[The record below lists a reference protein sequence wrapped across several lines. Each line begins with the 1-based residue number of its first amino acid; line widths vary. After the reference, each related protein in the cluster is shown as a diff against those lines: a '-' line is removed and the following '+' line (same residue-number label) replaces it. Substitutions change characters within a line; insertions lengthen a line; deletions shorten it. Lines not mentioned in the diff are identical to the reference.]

1 MKQIIQEQTTEII
14 DAYTGEIV
22 KQSMSKTFTVK
33 KDTEPFFLTYSKYM
47 SILYNLTSLSAVKI
61 LWKFLEQSQ
70 YNTENIFI
78 TPQKKKEIISELGI
92 SSSIYTK
99 SLVML
104 SDVGII
110 SGSRGTY
117 KINPELHWRGDY
129 KTREK
134 LLNSGCKIT
143 IQPNDEFIIEGRE

>member
-1 MKQIIQEQTTEII
+1 MKQIVHEQTTEIV
-14 DAYTGEIV
+14 DSYTGEIV
-22 KQSMSKTFTVK
+22 KESVSKTFTIK
-33 KDTEPFFLTYSKYM
+33 KDVEPFFLTYSRYM
-47 SILYNLTSLSAVKI
+47 SVLYNLTSLSAVKI

-70 YNTENIFI
+70 YNKEDVFI
-78 TPQKKKEIISELGI
+78 TPQRKKEILEELGI

-104 SDVGII
+104 TEAGII

-134 LLNSGCKIT
+134 LLNSGCTLTIT
-143 IQPNDEFIIEGRE
+143 PSVEFEEGKE